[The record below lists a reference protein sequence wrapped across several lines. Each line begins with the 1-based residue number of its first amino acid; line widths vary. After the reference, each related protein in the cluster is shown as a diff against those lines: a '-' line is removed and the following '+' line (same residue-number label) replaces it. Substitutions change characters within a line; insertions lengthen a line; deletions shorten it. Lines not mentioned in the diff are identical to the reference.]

1 VSFFQ
6 LKDMTGESEEKCP
19 ADLKMSNVQALSP
32 YEKGWRQPFGLILR
46 WTNLHAFC
54 GWKLLQTQQCWR
66 RAQQVPA
73 SAARREI
80 RWLSLTRSMGSLK
93 PGWAGAIYRFG

>member
-1 VSFFQ
+1 MPRGPEDEQRS
-6 LKDMTGESEEKCP
+6 S
-19 ADLKMSNVQALSP
+19 AMS
-32 YEKGWRQPFGLILR
+32 YEKGWRQLFGLILP

-54 GWKLLQTQQCWR
+54 GWKLLQTQQCWH

-80 RWLSLTRSMGSLK
+80 CWLSLTRSMGSLK